1 MWQGAAGYADDLIL
15 LAPSRETM
23 SKMIEVC
30 ENYAIDHNLIFST
43 DPVPAKS
50 KTKCIYMCGKTGNS
64 VPDILP
70 KHLTLNG
77 KTLPWVSH
85 ATHLGHEIHQ
95 SVTME
100 LDTRI
105 KRAQFIENCIQ
116 IREAFSFAFPDQTI
130 KAVKIYALHLYGA
143 MLWNFDSNSTGMY
156 CRSWNTNIKLAYE
169 VPRETHTYI
178 VENCLATEYK
188 PVVQEMYSRF
198 PKFLKSLKMSAS
210 SEVQH
215 LFTVIKNDVQSTT
228 GGNIYT
234 IIKKT
239 GLNPTEILPIH
250 MRSADLKKEVPEH
263 ENWRINLLKK
273 YLEQRQERKG
283 LLLETEELSSF
294 IDSLCKA

>member
-1 MWQGAAGYADDLIL
+1 
-15 LAPSRETM
+15 
-23 SKMIEVC
+23 
-30 ENYAIDHNLIFST
+30 
-43 DPVPAKS
+43 
-50 KTKCIYMCGKTGNS
+50 
-64 VPDILP
+64 
-70 KHLTLNG
+70 
-77 KTLPWVSH
+77 
-85 ATHLGHEIHQ
+85 
-95 SVTME
+95 ME

-116 IREAFSFAFPDQTI
+116 IREAFSFAYPDQII
-130 KAVKIYALHLYGA
+130 KAVKMYGA
-143 MLWNFDSNSTGMY
+143 MLWNFDNNSTGMY

-178 VENCLATEYK
+178 VENCLASEYK
-188 PVVQEMYSRF
+188 PVIQEMFSRYT
-198 PKFLKSLKMSAS
+198 KFLKSLKMSAS

-215 LFTVIKNDVQSTT
+215 LCTVIRNDVQSTT

-239 GLNPTEILPIH
+239 GLNPTEILPFH
-250 MRSADLKKEVPEH
+250 MRSAELKQEVPEH